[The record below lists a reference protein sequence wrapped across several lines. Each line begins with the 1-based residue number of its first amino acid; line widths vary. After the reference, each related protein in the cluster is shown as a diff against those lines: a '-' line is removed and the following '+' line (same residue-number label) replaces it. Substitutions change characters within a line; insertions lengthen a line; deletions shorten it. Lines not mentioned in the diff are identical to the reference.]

1 MVALFGALADHPLIL
16 LFLLVGLGAIV
27 GHVSLRGISLG
38 AAAVLFVGI
47 AVSALGASVGV
58 ELEIPTDIGHLGL
71 ALFTFTVGVSSG
83 PTFFHTMRTA
93 IAAVLGVAVAIVAG
107 GIVAFAL
114 APVFGLTL
122 EQAAGTFAGALTNT
136 PALAAAGNSPA
147 ATVGYS
153 VAYVFGVLGML
164 LLTNRALSHAHEDA
178 DAPSPLVQQDIRI
191 EAIAPVTVAEF
202 EDAHDNAVRLSR
214 VRHEEEGPVEAAL
227 HDQVLEV
234 GDVVTVVGPEGT
246 VRAVTKELGH
256 ESSHH
261 LAQDRRWLDFR
272 RVTVSDPAVAG
283 RSVEELDL
291 EDRLGATISR
301 VRRADIDMVAHPEL
315 VLQLGD
321 RVRVVAPRSRMAKVS
336 AFFGDSSRGLTI
348 VNPAVLGVGMTAGLA
363 LGALPL
369 PLPGGGT
376 FTLGAALG
384 ALLVGLVLGRVGRI
398 GRVVLSLPF
407 TVTAVISELGLL
419 LFLAQAG
426 ARSGGMI
433 LTAFSS
439 GQWLGMVGLGAVV
452 TLVVGLLTYAFQRR
466 VQHMGGTRLSGVL
479 AGTQTQPAL
488 LAYANG
494 RTGHDFRVAMGYT
507 TAYPTAMV
515 VKIVVASVL
524 GVIAGT

>member
-1 MVALFGALADHPLIL
+1 MTVFFASLADHPLIL

-27 GHVSLRGISLG
+27 GHVSVRGIALG

-58 ELEIPTDIGHLGL
+58 ALEIPVEIGHLGL
-71 ALFTFTVGVSSG
+71 ALFTFTVGISSG
-83 PTFFHTMRTA
+83 PTFFHTMRTSA
-93 IAAVLGVAVAIVAG
+93 AAVVGVAVAIVAG
-107 GIVAFAL
+107 GVTAFAL
-114 APVFGLTL
+114 APVFGRTPA
-122 EQAAGTFAGALTNT
+122 QAAGTFAGALTNT

-153 VAYVFGVLGML
+153 VAYIFGVLGML
-164 LLTNRALSHAHEDA
+164 LITNRALAHAHEDA
-178 DAPSPLVQQDIRI
+178 DTPSPLVQADIRI
-191 EAIAPVTVAEF
+191 ESVGGVTVAEF
-202 EDAHDNAVRLSR
+202 EEAHDNTVRLSR
-214 VRHEEEGPVEAAL
+214 VRHVEDGPVEPAL
-227 HDQVLEV
+227 HDQVLAV
-234 GDVVTVVGPEGT
+234 GDVVTVVGPEAT

-272 RVTVSDPAVAG
+272 RVTVSDPAIAG
-283 RSVEELDL
+283 RTVEELDL
-291 EDRLGATISR
+291 EDTLGATISR
-301 VRRADIDMVAHPEL
+301 VRRADVDMVAHPDL

-321 RVRVVAPRSRMAKVS
+321 RVRVVAPRSRMTKVS
-336 AFFGDSSRGLTI
+336 AFFGDSSRGLTV
-348 VNPAVLGVGMTAGLA
+348 VNPAVLGVGMASGLA
-363 LGALPL
+363 LGAIPV

-384 ALLVGLVLGRVGRI
+384 ALLVGLVLGRI
-398 GRVVLSLPF
+398 GRVGSVVLSLPF
-407 TVTAVISELGLL
+407 TVTAVVSELGLL

-466 VQHMGGTRLSGVL
+466 VMHMGGTRLAGVV

-494 RTGHDFRVAMGYT
+494 RTGYDFRVAMGYT
-507 TAYPTAMV
+507 MAYPTAMI

-524 GVIAGT
+524 GLLAGT